1 MKQYLLGLDIGN
13 TKTQYAL
20 ADTTGNIVATVYDV
34 GASHE
39 NLGPDGARAAITE
52 GIGKVI
58 SAAGI
63 KLEQVKYIYY
73 GAAGAD
79 TEDDFKLLRKVYKKV
94 TPNIPFDFEND
105 GYIAL
110 KSGTI
115 DGVGMLVTNGTSNTN
130 FAMNAKG
137 ELKRIGGLSFHTGDT
152 LGAVNIALFVCRAAI
167 RGEDGR
173 AYPTVISRLITE
185 AYGLKEIEDIK
196 NVPLFPENIQ
206 KVVEIFFEAARMGD
220 GVALELTWMLVKETL
235 HIVDEFHRDLFENGN
250 KFKLVL
256 DGSVFKQKYQPFMN
270 MLELCLNQRYGN
282 NIEIVVPEWDPVLGA
297 VFHAYEKSGLKLT
310 KKISARMIRT
320 YMDKDN
326 S

>member
-1 MKQYLLGLDIGN
+1 MKKYLLGLDIGN

-20 ADTTGNIVATVYDV
+20 ADTSGNIIATLYDV

-39 NLGPDGARAAITE
+39 NLGPDGAQATVAE
-52 GIGKVI
+52 GIGKVV

-63 KLEQVKYIYY
+63 KQKDIRFIYY

-79 TEDDFKLLRKVYKKV
+79 TEEDFKLLRKVYKKV
-94 TPNIPFDFEND
+94 TPDIPFDFEND
-105 GYIAL
+105 GFIAL

-137 ELKRIGGLSFHTGDT
+137 EIRRIGGLSFHTGDT
-152 LGAVNIALFVCRAAI
+152 LGAVNIAMFVCRAAI

-173 AYPTVISRLITE
+173 AYPTVMSRIIPE
-185 AYGLKEIEDIK
+185 AFCLGEVEDIK

-206 KVVEIFFEAARMGD
+206 KVVELFFEAARMGD

-235 HIVDEFHRDLFENGN
+235 HIVDEFHRALFDHGE

-270 MLELCLNQRYGN
+270 MLQLCLNQRYKN
-282 NIEIVVPEWDPVLGA
+282 SISIVVPEWDPVLGA
-297 VFHAYEKSGLKLT
+297 VFHAFEKSGITLT
-310 KKISARMIRT
+310 KKISDRLIKT
-320 YMDKDN
+320 YMEKKTQ
-326 S
+326 

>member
-1 MKQYLLGLDIGN
+1 MKRYLLGVDIGN

-20 ADTTGNIVATVYDV
+20 TDTLGNIAATVYDV

-39 NLGPDGARAAITE
+39 NLGPDGAQAAITE
-52 GIGKVI
+52 GIGKTVA
-58 SAAGI
+58 AAGI
-63 KLEQVKYIYY
+63 KLEQIKYIYY

-79 TEDDFKLLRKVYKKV
+79 TADDFKLLRKVYRKV

-110 KSGTI
+110 KSGTV
-115 DGVGMLVTNGTSNTN
+115 DGVGMLITNGTSNTN

-152 LGAVNIALFVCRAAI
+152 LGAVNIAMFVCRAAI

-185 AYGLKEIEDIK
+185 AFSLKEVEEIK
-196 NVPLFPENIQ
+196 NIPLFPENIQ

-220 GVALELTWMLVKETL
+220 GVALELTWMLVRETL
-235 HIVDEFHRDLFENGN
+235 HIVDEFHRDLFDHGE

-270 MLELCLNQRYGN
+270 MLELCLNQRYPDK
-282 NIEIVVPEWDPVLGA
+282 ISIVVPEWDPVLGA
-297 VFHAYEKSGLKLT
+297 LFHAFEKSGLKLT
-310 KKISARMIRT
+310 KKISDRMINT
-320 YMDKDN
+320 YLKKER

>member
-1 MKQYLLGLDIGN
+1 MKRYLLGVDIGN

-20 ADTTGNIVATVYDV
+20 ADTTGNIAATVYDV

-39 NLGPDGARAAITE
+39 NLGPDGAQAAITE
-52 GIGKVI
+52 GIGKTVA
-58 SAAGI
+58 AAGI
-63 KLEQVKYIYY
+63 KLEQINYIYY

-79 TEDDFKLLRKVYKKV
+79 TADDFKLLRKVYKKV

-105 GYIAL
+105 GFIAL
-110 KSGTI
+110 KSGTV
-115 DGVGMLVTNGTSNTN
+115 DGVGMLITNGTSNTN
-130 FAMNAKG
+130 FAMNSKG

-152 LGAVNIALFVCRAAI
+152 LGAVNIAMFVCRAAI

-173 AYPTVISRLITE
+173 AYPTVISRLITG
-185 AYGLKEIEDIK
+185 AFSLKEVEEIK
-196 NVPLFPENIQ
+196 NIPLFPENIQ

-235 HIVDEFHRDLFENGN
+235 HIVDEFHRDLFDHGE

-270 MLELCLNQRYGN
+270 MLELCLNQRYKD
-282 NIEIVVPEWDPVLGA
+282 NISIVVPEWDPVLGA
-297 VFHAYEKSGLKLT
+297 VFHAYEKSGHTLT
-310 KKISARMIRT
+310 KKISDRMIRT
-320 YMDKDN
+320 YLEKER

>member
-1 MKQYLLGLDIGN
+1 MRQYILGVDIGN

-20 ADTTGNIVATVYDV
+20 SDTDGNIVATVYDV

-39 NLGPDGARAAITE
+39 NLGPDGAQAAITE

-58 SAAGI
+58 HAAGI
-63 KLEQVKYIYY
+63 KLEQIKYIYY

-79 TEDDFKLLRKVYKKV
+79 TEDDFKLLREVYKKV

-110 KSGTI
+110 KSGTV

-152 LGAVNIALFVCRAAI
+152 LGAVNIAMFVCRAAI

-173 AYPTVISRLITE
+173 EYPTVISRLITE
-185 AYGLKEIEDIK
+185 AFSLKEVEDIK

-220 GVALELTWMLVKETL
+220 GVALDLTWMLVKETL
-235 HIVDEFHRDLFENGN
+235 HIVDEFHRDLFETGD

-270 MLELCLNQRYGN
+270 MLELCLSQKYKN

-297 VFHAYEKSGLKLT
+297 VFHAYEKHGLKLT
-310 KKISARMIRT
+310 KQVSARMIKT
-320 YMDKDN
+320 YMDKEN
-326 S
+326 P

>member
-1 MKQYLLGLDIGN
+1 MKQYLLGVDIGN

-20 ADTTGNIVATVYDV
+20 ADTEGNIVATVYDV

-39 NLGPDGARAAITE
+39 NLGPDGAGAAITE
-52 GIGKVI
+52 GIGKVLN
-58 SAAGI
+58 AAGI
-63 KLEQVKYIYY
+63 KLEQIKYIYY

-79 TEDDFKLLRKVYKKV
+79 TADDFKLLRKVYKKV

-137 ELKRIGGLSFHTGDT
+137 DLKRIGGLSFHTGDT
-152 LGAVNIALFVCRAAI
+152 LGAVNIAMFVCRAAI

-173 AYPTVISRLITE
+173 ACPTVISRLITG
-185 AYGLKEIEDIK
+185 AFCLKEVEDIK

-220 GVALELTWMLVKETL
+220 GVALEITWMLVRETL
-235 HIVDEFHRDLFENGN
+235 HIVDEFHRGLFKPGEN
-250 KFKLVL
+250 FKLVL

-270 MLELCLNQRYGN
+270 MLELCLNQKYKNR
-282 NIEIVVPEWDPVLGA
+282 IKIVVPEWDPVLGA
-297 VFHAYEKSGLKLT
+297 VFHAYEKSGHILT
-310 KKISARMIRT
+310 RKISDRMIKT
-320 YMDKDN
+320 YIKKE
-326 S
+326 SS

>member
-20 ADTTGNIVATVYDV
+20 ADTDGNIVATVYDV

-39 NLGPDGARAAITE
+39 NLGPDGAQAAITE

-58 SAAGI
+58 AAAGI
-63 KLEQVKYIYY
+63 KLEKIKYIYY

-79 TEDDFKLLRKVYKKV
+79 TEDDFKVLREVYKKV
-94 TPNIPFDFEND
+94 TPDIPFDFEND

-173 AYPTVISRLITE
+173 AYPTVISRLIPE
-185 AYGLKEIEDIK
+185 AFDLKEVDDIK

-235 HIVDEFHRDLFENGN
+235 HIVDQFHRDLFDHGE

-270 MLELCLNQRYGN
+270 MLELCLNQRYRSS
-282 NIEIVVPEWDPVLGA
+282 IQIVVPEWDPVLGA
-297 VFHAYEKSGLKLT
+297 VFHAFEKSGLKLT
-310 KKISARMIRT
+310 REISDRMIRT
-320 YMDKDN
+320 YIEKE
-326 S
+326 SS